1 MSSPISVPSKYQ
13 KVTTKEPLLTER
25 LFETLEIENPPV
37 KDDISIQTSVDSTEY
52 EKMLYPSNCFSNLTF
67 SWAYPIL
74 KKAKK
79 TQIKNDNIGRIS
91 SSLNAKQFLNELKP
105 KWYGKYQ
112 FQKKAPLFRSIIRAN
127 LSQIL
132 TMIFCTTFKSFLEII
147 NVYLYRQILLSF
159 QGGKETPLFPF
170 QYLILLML
178 ASKFIFIFLS
188 RKCDFLVSLIGSKT
202 VIQINSLIYDKILR
216 VATYNK
222 SKFSEGELINF
233 MQIDSE
239 KFGEFLADCPST
251 LILPFQVGFYV
262 YLLFQYF
269 GYSFLFGLAGLLV
282 MIAFLVKI
290 QSEKLKIQKKLNIAR
305 DERMKI
311 VTQTF
316 NMIKTIKLYS
326 WEDAFSNK
334 ILAKREN
341 ELDFLKKI
349 NSKNVYTNALYWSG
363 NLILSLLSIG
373 FYSLLGNEM
382 NTANIL
388 TSIYI
393 FNSLADP
400 LYTLPGFF
408 NQLQD
413 SLVSLKRIEKV
424 LYSKDCDTTQV
435 EHIPPT
441 NENAISISK
450 VSFGI
455 DKTETEPTILLK
467 EVDLEIKKGELIAVV
482 GEVGSGKSCLLNAF
496 LNNLGVFSKTPEKN
510 IKINGTISY
519 VSQNPWILN
528 DTIKNNI
535 LFFKEMNEEK
545 YKKVIEI
552 CELNQDIKLFS
563 GGDMTEIGE
572 KGVGLSGGQRAR
584 LAIARA
590 IYSDADIYL
599 FDDPLSALDAYVG
612 MKIFNQVFVDYL
624 KGKTRIIVTH
634 ALQYVSYTDRV
645 LYMNEGKIQWFG
657 NANQLETQEFY
668 KHFIENIKNKKEKE
682 TPEENEKNGHK
693 SNTSSEV
700 STNSEVVRIT
710 KDEEQ
715 KIGRINFNVWWTFF
729 TYAGGAV
736 YLFYTAMINLSWKS
750 CEIGSDYFLTYW
762 TSQVKQTVYESR
774 KFLLIFAGIS
784 LLTTFCVFL
793 RAYLMIQG
801 LIRFNIKMFN
811 ELLFKL
817 MKAPVNLFHDTI
829 PRGQILSRFGKDLD
843 SSTRLN
849 NISSGT
855 IRILTQLS
863 GSIIICALFNYYIL
877 LLFPLVLIIQCIV
890 IKFYL
895 QGGRDLNRLEGNCR
909 SPILGVFSETI
920 SGIPIIRAYNYE
932 SKFEDKFH
940 KRLNNFLK
948 VKIVQSGA
956 SSWFGVHLD
965 LVSFVLLVF
974 ILLFSLYFKSSLS
987 PETMGILLSYSIKII
1002 EYLFYVMERY
1012 TLLERLLTSVERCV
1026 NFTKIVQELPSS
1038 TELDKTLT
1046 SFPENGKIEF
1056 KNYSVK
1062 YRPETDLV
1070 LKNLNFVIQPGE
1082 KVGVVGRTGSG
1093 KSTLCLCLFRILE
1106 PYSGSITID
1115 DIDISKLGL
1124 DFLRKNMTIIPQ
1136 DPTLIAGT
1144 LRENVDPTQEYADNA
1159 IIEALVEVGLEYLV
1173 KEKSIEYQI
1182 VENGNNL
1189 SAGERQ
1195 LICIARATLRKS
1207 KIILMDEAT
1216 SSIDYKTETV
1226 IQESISKV
1234 MKTSTVITIAHR
1246 IKTIINYDKILV
1258 LESGRIV
1265 EFDSPKELL
1274 KKEHSL
1280 FSELYK
1286 ESAI

>member
-1 MSSPISVPSKYQ
+1 
-13 KVTTKEPLLTER
+13 
-25 LFETLEIENPPV
+25 
-37 KDDISIQTSVDSTEY
+37 
-52 EKMLYPSNCFSNLTF
+52 
-67 SWAYPIL
+67 
-74 KKAKK
+74 
-79 TQIKNDNIGRIS
+79 
-91 SSLNAKQFLNELKP
+91 
-105 KWYGKYQ
+105 
-112 FQKKAPLFRSIIRAN
+112 
-127 LSQIL
+127 
-132 TMIFCTTFKSFLEII
+132 
-147 NVYLYRQILLSF
+147 
-159 QGGKETPLFPF
+159 
-170 QYLILLML
+170 
-178 ASKFIFIFLS
+178 
-188 RKCDFLVSLIGSKT
+188 
-202 VIQINSLIYDKILR
+202 
-216 VATYNK
+216 
-222 SKFSEGELINF
+222 
-233 MQIDSE
+233 
-239 KFGEFLADCPST
+239 
-251 LILPFQVGFYV
+251 
-262 YLLFQYF
+262 
-269 GYSFLFGLAGLLV
+269 
-282 MIAFLVKI
+282 
-290 QSEKLKIQKKLNIAR
+290 
-305 DERMKI
+305 
-311 VTQTF
+311 
-316 NMIKTIKLYS
+316 
-326 WEDAFSNK
+326 
-334 ILAKREN
+334 
-341 ELDFLKKI
+341 
-349 NSKNVYTNALYWSG
+349 
-363 NLILSLLSIG
+363 
-373 FYSLLGNEM
+373 
-382 NTANIL
+382 
-388 TSIYI
+388 
-393 FNSLADP
+393 
-400 LYTLPGFF
+400 
-408 NQLQD
+408 
-413 SLVSLKRIEKV
+413 
-424 LYSKDCDTTQV
+424 
-435 EHIPPT
+435 
-441 NENAISISK
+441 
-450 VSFGI
+450 
-455 DKTETEPTILLK
+455 
-467 EVDLEIKKGELIAVV
+467 
-482 GEVGSGKSCLLNAF
+482 
-496 LNNLGVFSKTPEKN
+496 
-510 IKINGTISY
+510 
-519 VSQNPWILN
+519 
-528 DTIKNNI
+528 
-535 LFFKEMNEEK
+535 
-545 YKKVIEI
+545 
-552 CELNQDIKLFS
+552 
-563 GGDMTEIGE
+563 
-572 KGVGLSGGQRAR
+572 
-584 LAIARA
+584 
-590 IYSDADIYL
+590 
-599 FDDPLSALDAYVG
+599 
-612 MKIFNQVFVDYL
+612 
-624 KGKTRIIVTH
+624 
-634 ALQYVSYTDRV
+634 
-645 LYMNEGKIQWFG
+645 
-657 NANQLETQEFY
+657 
-668 KHFIENIKNKKEKE
+668 
-682 TPEENEKNGHK
+682 
-693 SNTSSEV
+693 
-700 STNSEVVRIT
+700 
-710 KDEEQ
+710 
-715 KIGRINFNVWWTFF
+715 
-729 TYAGGAV
+729 
-736 YLFYTAMINLSWKS
+736 MINLLWKS

-762 TSQVKQTVYESR
+762 TSQAKQTVYERR
-774 KFLLIFAGIS
+774 KFLLIFSGIS

-932 SKFEDKFH
+932 SKFEDKFN

-1026 NFTKIVQELPSS
+1026 NFTKIVQELPSN

-1046 SFPENGKIEF
+1046 SFPEKGKIEF

-1062 YRPETDLV
+1062 YRPETELV

-1106 PYSGSITID
+1106 AHSGSITID

-1124 DFLRKNMTIIPQ
+1124 DVLRKNMTIIPQ

-1144 LRENVDPTQEYADNA
+1144 LRENVDPTQEYSDNA

-1173 KEKSIEYQI
+1173 KDKSIEHQI